1 MTFAGI
7 PFWAAAAIVA
17 ASGAMLAVLHLL
29 RVRPR
34 PVRVVTTLFWAET
47 VERVRARSILH
58 RFRHPLTY
66 ALLLVICTLLVL
78 ALAQP
83 SLTEQAANRLH
94 EVIVLDAGASMAAPV
109 PSSGGT
115 RMEAAITALEARI
128 KGLSPGDRV
137 AVVLVDPWPRLVLGF
152 EQPIVSLASSL
163 REIRPASVPAV
174 TSEGLRLA
182 RSLLNG
188 RGNPRV
194 VLLTDHVP
202 ADAAADAGAEA
213 VPCEVVRIGE
223 DLDGLGIVSAVYEPD
238 ADHSLRGRF
247 SVRVA
252 AAGRKPQRARIEIR
266 RAGGA
271 SLLSRAETVEPG
283 ASADFSL
290 SDLPA
295 DGDRLIV
302 SLSSTGGHVVGREL
316 VFRLPHRSA
325 IRVGGPQ
332 WLPAAVRAA
341 IRSDPAVQ
349 LVEDGLERDID
360 VVVDPPVG
368 TLPRPS
374 LVLRNDGPAVEAGR
388 PLEVS
393 LRCSLL
399 REVDVEVAGQTCGA
413 GSSLGALPGSTQPL
427 LVSGGA
433 VLAACHGG
441 GTAPCVIL
449 GSALLATDSDFVRQA
464 PFAVFLAR
472 ALRYLAGWD
481 EDPVVLPP
489 ERVLEDPLWPRRTS
503 LATEVTA
510 MPVSRAA
517 VDLSSPRA
525 GASDQPPSGSGRWGW
540 SAPFEILLALALA
553 LFLLEAVLHARGRIA

>member
-1 MTFAGI
+1 MVFAGI
-7 PFWAAAAIVA
+7 PFWAAAAIAA
-17 ASGAMLAVLHLL
+17 ASAAVLAVLHLL

-34 PVRVVTTLFWAET
+34 PVRVVTTLFWVET

-66 ALLLVICTLLVL
+66 ALLLTICTLLAL

-83 SLTEQAANRLH
+83 SLTEQAGSGLH

-115 RMEAAITALEARI
+115 RMEAAIAALEARI
-128 KGLSPGDRV
+128 RTLSPSDRV

-163 REIRPASVPAV
+163 REIRPVSVPSI
-174 TSEGLRLA
+174 TGEGLKLA

-188 RGNPRV
+188 RANPRV
-194 VLLTDHVP
+194 LLLTDRAP
-202 ADAAADAGAEA
+202 ADAPMGAGTDD
-213 VPCEVVRIGE
+213 VPCEVVGIGE
-223 DLDGLGIVSAVYEPD
+223 DLDGLGIVSALYEPD

-252 AAGRKPQRARIEIR
+252 SAGRKPQGARLEIR

-271 SLLSRAETVEPG
+271 SLLSRIETVEPG
-283 ASADFSL
+283 GSVDFAL

-302 SLSSTGGHVVGREL
+302 SLSSAGGQVVGREL
-316 VFRLPHRSA
+316 VFRLPHRSP
-325 IRVGGPQ
+325 IRVGGSR

-341 IRSDPAVQ
+341 IQSDPAVQ
-349 LVEDGLERDID
+349 LVEDGWERDVD
-360 VVVDPPVG
+360 VVVDPPSG

-374 LVLRNDGPAVEAGR
+374 LVLRDDGPSVEAGR
-388 PLEVS
+388 LLEVS
-393 LRCSLL
+393 LRGPLL
-399 REVDVEVAGQTCGA
+399 RDVDLAGQTCGT
-413 GSSLGALPGSTQPL
+413 GSSLGALSGPAEPL

-433 VLAACHGG
+433 VLAACRGG
-441 GTAPCVIL
+441 KAPCVIL
-449 GSALLATDSDFVRQA
+449 GSALLAADSDLVRRA

-472 ALRYLAGWD
+472 SLRYLAGWD

-489 ERVLEDPLWPRRTS
+489 ERVLEDPLWPRRTL
-503 LATEVTA
+503 LAAEVTG

-517 VDLSSPRA
+517 VDLSGPRA
-525 GASDQPPSGSGRWGW
+525 GASDRSSRGGRRWGW